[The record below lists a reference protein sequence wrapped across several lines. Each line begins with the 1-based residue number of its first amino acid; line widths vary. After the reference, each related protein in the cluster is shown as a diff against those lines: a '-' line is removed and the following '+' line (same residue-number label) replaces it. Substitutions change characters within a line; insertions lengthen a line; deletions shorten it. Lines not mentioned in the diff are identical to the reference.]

1 MTRHY
6 DELAQVECG
15 WAGTAGPAHI
25 LWRGRLYRVRDVLAH
40 WVETGAWW
48 RSTAIRSLHDGTV
61 GGPDRAESSAVS
73 SAVSPAVSS
82 AVSPAMSPAV
92 SSAVSPAMSSAIL
105 LDTGWDAAE
114 REVWRVEAQ
123 AGRSAPLVVLDV
135 ALDTATGQWRVVRS
149 HD

>member
-61 GGPDRAESSAVS
+61 GGPDRAESSAMS
-73 SAVSPAVSS
+73 SAVSP
-82 AVSPAMSPAV
+82 
-92 SSAVSPAMSSAIL
+92 AVSPAMSSAIL

>member
-6 DELAQVECG
+6 DEPAQVECG
-15 WAGTAGPAHI
+15 WVETAGAEGPAHL

-48 RSTAIRSLHDGTV
+48 QSTAIRSLHDGAV
-61 GGPDRAESSAVS
+61 PESEHPGSSAL
-73 SAVSPAVSS
+73 
-82 AVSPAMSPAV
+82 
-92 SSAVSPAMSSAIL
+92 L
-105 LDTGWDAAE
+105 LDTGWDPAE

-123 AGRSAPLVVLDV
+123 AGRSAPIIVLDV

>member
-61 GGPDRAESSAVS
+61 GGPDRAESSAVP
-73 SAVSPAVSS
+73 SAVPS
-82 AVSPAMSPAV
+82 
-92 SSAVSPAMSSAIL
+92 AMSSAI
-105 LDTGWDAAE
+105 DTGWDAAE

-135 ALDTATGQWRVVRS
+135 ALDTATGQLRVVRS

>member
-25 LWRGRLYRVRDVLAH
+25 LWRGRLYRVRDVLVH

-73 SAVSPAVSS
+73 SAVSPA
-82 AVSPAMSPAV
+82 
-92 SSAVSPAMSSAIL
+92 MSSAI
-105 LDTGWDAAE
+105 DTGWDAAE

-135 ALDTATGQWRVVRS
+135 VLDTATGQWRVVRS